1 MYNFT
6 WAVQECNKKH
16 ASLISPLSH
25 TYVMKVAKYIKQ
37 IATTNEKER
46 YKVLFTKNIALP
58 NIPPTTESN
67 KTVVLLT
74 HKL

>member
-46 YKVLFTKNIALP
+46 YKVLFT
-58 NIPPTTESN
+58 
-67 KTVVLLT
+67 
-74 HKL
+74 